1 MDWQSFVV
9 PAGILGGLGAFFGG
23 VLAFASKKFH
33 VETDPRVA
41 AIRERLP
48 GANCGGCGYPG
59 CDGYAEAIVN
69 ECARTNLCVAGG
81 SALAEAISGIMGV
94 ESGGV
99 ERKVAFVRCKGT
111 PDVAQWKCIYQGA
124 ADCREA
130 VILPGGGHKACSF
143 GCLGLGTCVAACA
156 FDAIVIENGIARVD
170 ETKCVGCGACVALC
184 PKGIIELVPESART
198 RVACAST
205 WRGADVRKVCR
216 VGCIACGLCAKV
228 CPEKAV
234 VLENQLARIDPA
246 KCVNCGLC
254 AEKCPTKAIL
264 LLNPPREMP

>member
-1 MDWQSFVV
+1 
-9 PAGILGGLGAFFGG
+9 
-23 VLAFASKKFH
+23 
-33 VETDPRVA
+33 
-41 AIRERLP
+41 
-48 GANCGGCGYPG
+48 
-59 CDGYAEAIVN
+59 
-69 ECARTNLCVAGG
+69 
-81 SALAEAISGIMGV
+81 
-94 ESGGV
+94 
-99 ERKVAFVRCKGT
+99 
-111 PDVAQWKCIYQGA
+111 
-124 ADCREA
+124 
-130 VILPGGGHKACSF
+130 
-143 GCLGLGTCVAACA
+143 
-156 FDAIVIENGIARVD
+156 
-170 ETKCVGCGACVALC
+170 VALC